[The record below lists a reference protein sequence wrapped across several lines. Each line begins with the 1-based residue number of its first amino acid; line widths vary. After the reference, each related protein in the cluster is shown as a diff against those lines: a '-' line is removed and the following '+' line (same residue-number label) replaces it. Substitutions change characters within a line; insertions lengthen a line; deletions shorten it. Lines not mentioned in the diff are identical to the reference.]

1 MSGFV
6 DIAEI
11 EAPFQSDPKFGFYL
25 GLVIDRNDPQSLGRI
40 KFRIP
45 GMIEESQWSQ
55 CMGMFASEQQGI
67 AWVPELG
74 AMVFVFF
81 HQGNTTHPFWI
92 PGPWAITS
100 TGNEVPSESQVDPDI
115 KTIKTKKFKIVF
127 DDTAIG
133 KLSIESLSGDTK
145 ITLDDANGTITIES
159 SSDVDVKSGADATL
173 EAVGDVLVK
182 GDTVKVESITGDIE
196 LGTGTLK
203 AVVIEDIVTQINL
216 LKFGGFSI
224 DVPLVITP
232 GTNVST
238 KVKAAL

>member
-1 MSGFV
+1 MAGFV
-6 DIAEI
+6 EI
-11 EAPFQSDPKFGFYL
+11 SEVEAPFQSDPKFGFYL
-25 GLVIDRNDPQSLGRI
+25 GLVIDRSDPQSLGRI

-92 PGPWAITS
+92 PGPWAITN

-127 DDTAIG
+127 DDTG
-133 KLSIESLSGDTK
+133 TDKLTISSLDNSVR
-145 ITLDDANGTITIES
+145 IILDDKNGVVEVAGPSVLIGQSIFQKLAT
-159 SSDVDVKSGADATL
+159 ATL
-173 EAVGDVLVK
+173 ISQINAATFGGNSIDTPIAAVDNVNQ
-182 GDTVKVESITGDIE
+182 TKV
-196 LGTGTLK
+196 LK
-203 AVVIEDIVTQINL
+203 A
-216 LKFGGFSI
+216 G
-224 DVPLVITP
+224 
-232 GTNVST
+232 
-238 KVKAAL
+238 